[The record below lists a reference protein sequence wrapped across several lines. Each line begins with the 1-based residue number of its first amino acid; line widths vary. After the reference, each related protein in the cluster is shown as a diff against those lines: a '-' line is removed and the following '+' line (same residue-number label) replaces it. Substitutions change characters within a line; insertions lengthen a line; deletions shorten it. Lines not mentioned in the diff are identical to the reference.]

1 MKYGHLLSVR
11 LVACGVAGA
20 VVGSLSAPM
29 MTADQAIVCAI
40 VVAAV
45 WTISGL
51 FRTDAA

>member
-1 MKYGHLLSVR
+1 MKYRHLLLVR
-11 LVACGVAGA
+11 LAVCGIAGA

-29 MTADQAIVCAI
+29 MLADQAIVCAI

-51 FRTDAA
+51 FRVDAA